1 MKNMAVLELEGSRRS
16 WKRAAQLGT
25 VLIILGIVTLSAIL
39 NSRAVPVELVGWL
52 LVLSGMAEAVHAC
65 RVRRSDA
72 FLFHLV
78 PGVAAVPI
86 GLLTATH
93 PGARAITWMLMFAS
107 FFTVIGL
114 FRAIAAYWL
123 KFPNW
128 GWTVLEAMATLALG
142 SVMWAA
148 WVWLIPWFLS
158 FAAGLSMILRGGS
171 SLMLAQGL
179 RRLNR
184 QRRGESRRHE
194 EEMRHRQ
201 TSRFA
206 AN

>member
-1 MKNMAVLELEGSRRS
+1 MTVLGLEGSHQS

-25 VLIILGIVTLSAIL
+25 VLIVLGIVTLSAIL
-39 NSRAVPVELVGWL
+39 NSSAVPAELIGWL
-52 LVLSGMAEAVHAC
+52 LVLSGLSESVHAF

-78 PGVAAVPI
+78 PGLAAVPI
-86 GLLTATH
+86 GLLTVTH
-93 PGARAITWMLMFAS
+93 PGAGAITWMLMFAS

-128 GWTVLEAMATLALG
+128 SWTVLEAMATLALG

-148 WVWLIPWFLS
+148 WVWLIPWFLG
-158 FAAGLSMILRGGS
+158 FATGLSMILRGWS
-171 SLMLAQGL
+171 SMMLAQGL

-184 QRRGESRRHE
+184 QREDSRRHE
-194 EEMRHRQ
+194 EEMRRRQ

-206 AN
+206 AS